1 MRIRNG
7 LGVLICCCAG
17 LGACTAAPKGPDTTV
32 TTPAVGRP
40 PAPVS
45 AQAALSSE
53 AFTPYAGLGAADN
66 DGLAPGDTYDAL
78 HTACMN
84 DAGYGQY
91 AAQAPYSVRTI
102 RCGHVLAAGPRHPW
116 AQAGPGAE
124 PFRPARRTDPR
135 AEPGADRDGRGRR
148 ELHAEQ

>member
-17 LGACTAAPKGPDTTV
+17 LAACTAAPKGPDTTV

-53 AFTPYAGLGAADN
+53 AFTPYAGLGATDN

-78 HTACMN
+78 
-84 DAGYGQY
+84 Q
-91 AAQAPYSVRTI
+91 
-102 RCGHVLAAGPRHPW
+102 
-116 AQAGPGAE
+116 
-124 PFRPARRTDPR
+124 PR
-135 AEPGADRDGRGRR
+135 A
-148 ELHAEQ
+148 